1 MCLSI
6 QNLLSYLLE
15 KHTKLLIS
23 QVTWG
28 MGFSS
33 ESFRKKTTGLEEM
46 KQEAD
51 VGIVKLTD
59 RFMAFTIV
67 WTISHLNVFQTLS

>member
-1 MCLSI
+1 
-6 QNLLSYLLE
+6 
-15 KHTKLLIS
+15 
-23 QVTWG
+23 
-28 MGFSS
+28 
-33 ESFRKKTTGLEEM
+33 LEEM